1 MKKNV
6 KRMLLPT
13 ICGLLFTAWS
23 ASARSEGF
31 RGFQIDMT
39 RLTAQQKASLTPSY
53 LEQIRIIEAAN
64 EQIRIIEAANLP
76 QEMFD
81 FFKTVPTII
90 DPAFAKAGTHAIYR
104 RTKDNPKGQVESD
117 LKPIDPAKPVLLH
130 EMLHAFDANFWNF
143 KNPVVLG
150 AYNRAISER
159 LYSPTAEKSHFLQNS
174 REFFAIAG
182 TIYLTGSIKQEP
194 FDCKVIA
201 AQQPIFVEFLERT
214 FGPKPHCR
222 FR

>member
-53 LEQIRIIEAAN
+53 L

-159 LYSPTAEKSHFLQNS
+159 LYSPTAEKSSGTS
-174 REFFAIAG
+174 RHPR
-182 TIYLTGSIKQEP
+182 S
-194 FDCKVIA
+194 
-201 AQQPIFVEFLERT
+201 
-214 FGPKPHCR
+214 
-222 FR
+222 